1 MEASENKEQAKDTA
15 PVTSIPQTRIPFEIS
30 DNLRVNGHSA
40 SRKRDSGHKGTKA
53 PSTYETIP
61 RSESHKRSRHSY
73 EIRSRHKTREA
84 RYEYKGPSSAVE
96 TQSQCRKGRTRKSR
110 GRKHTIN
117 DDFHAINITGNR
129 LTLRKNMNLGMFSKG
144 RSSCI
149 TNHPGNTPSSAL
161 GRPPSIKP
169 HKWTAESDL
178 AFSEMNFLSRRNNP
192 SPYPMS
198 TARDTL
204 DGQNGRE
211 HHPRE
216 LQFAYP
222 AHDSRI
228 NRSHLGN
235 RFLDVE
241 RQLDVP
247 VTPLFT
253 FEKAPV
259 SEMSAVSGH
268 SWGTSSMFHNKRRKT
283 SKQSSSIP
291 YTWAETEVDP
301 TEQIDALEQHLLSL
315 LHVGVYPQALCSNIT
330 NTVSGRRYWSLA
342 ELWELLKERK
352 ASWSNEAGN
361 KKRTSPEANMGQ
373 VAASEAVPQEIPEIV
388 ASDTLDLANVSSV
401 QNEISEQSPDSNVAC
416 ETVRSVNNRPQQQ
429 PPILEQQ
436 QDRPCQA
443 SDRPDCLNHQV
454 AMISNIPDRSI
465 DIWGED
471 QCEPFSHES
480 GEHAV
485 LFPAFAPEVKQP
497 HISDIEFYELDRVDD
512 DDEFYRTLDAAYCAI
527 VRPEVAA
534 GVASNLQRSLESPEL
549 GNNIPN
555 SPESTGIRDYDIPT
569 RQAEAGELEH
579 LATVSQDII
588 EERYDEWPAKPS
600 HQNKPPTSHS
610 NYPGVDPNND
620 MPWLTTGYGKPLTGN
635 DAQQSQHPEI
645 PDFWRQNKLY

>member
-1 MEASENKEQAKDTA
+1 
-15 PVTSIPQTRIPFEIS
+15 
-30 DNLRVNGHSA
+30 
-40 SRKRDSGHKGTKA
+40 
-53 PSTYETIP
+53 
-61 RSESHKRSRHSY
+61 
-73 EIRSRHKTREA
+73 
-84 RYEYKGPSSAVE
+84 
-96 TQSQCRKGRTRKSR
+96 
-110 GRKHTIN
+110 
-117 DDFHAINITGNR
+117 
-129 LTLRKNMNLGMFSKG
+129 
-144 RSSCI
+144 
-149 TNHPGNTPSSAL
+149 
-161 GRPPSIKP
+161 
-169 HKWTAESDL
+169 
-178 AFSEMNFLSRRNNP
+178 MNFLSRRNNP